1 MLRLPKIS
9 GSSIDYLYACVIY
22 KVRMYLVPFRVMF
35 KILVLL
41 QPLFVALFLLFNIV
55 SEIIIDYSKGLILPP
70 GANRPPP
77 PLATPLV
84 YIYISHKKDRP
95 P

>member
-1 MLRLPKIS
+1 
-9 GSSIDYLYACVIY
+9 
-22 KVRMYLVPFRVMF
+22 MYLVAFRVVS

-41 QPLFVALFLLFNIV
+41 QPLFAALFLLFTIISERIV
-55 SEIIIDYSKGLILPP
+55 KGLILLP
-70 GANRPPP
+70 GAHRPP
-77 PLATPLV
+77 PLAMPLV

>member
-1 MLRLPKIS
+1 
-9 GSSIDYLYACVIY
+9 
-22 KVRMYLVPFRVMF
+22 MYLAAFRVVV

-41 QPLFVALFLLFNIV
+41 QPVFVALFLLFNLI
-55 SEIIIDYSKGLILPP
+55 SEIIMDYYGGLILLP
-70 GANRPPP
+70 GADRPIAPP
-77 PLATPLV
+77 IATPLV

>member
-1 MLRLPKIS
+1 
-9 GSSIDYLYACVIY
+9 
-22 KVRMYLVPFRVMF
+22 MYLAAFRVVL

-41 QPLFVALFLLFNIV
+41 QPLFVALFLLFNII
-55 SEIIIDYSKGLILPP
+55 SEIIIDYYRGLILLA
-70 GANRPPP
+70 GADRPLAPP